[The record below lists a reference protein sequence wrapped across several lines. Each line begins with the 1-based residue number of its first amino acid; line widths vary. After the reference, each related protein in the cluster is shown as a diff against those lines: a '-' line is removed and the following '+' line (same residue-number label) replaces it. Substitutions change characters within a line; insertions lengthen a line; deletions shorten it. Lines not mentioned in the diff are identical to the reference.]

1 MKVLYC
7 YWGENS
13 AYDTI
18 INLGKVT
25 DESDYLL
32 KTVKEYLNGSVEEEL
47 VDKIT
52 DDIDVVFSYDFFPVI
67 SRVCNR
73 KDKIYLSW
81 VYDWPHLTLYQREIY
96 NKCNRI
102 YLFEKDGIT
111 SLNKLGVSNVRYM
124 PLVVDTERLDI
135 MLGDD
140 IGSTVY
146 DYDVSF
152 VGNLYMNKENTLTI
166 EKIPDYYS
174 GYLDAIINVQQKI
187 FGYNIVN
194 ELVSEEFA
202 AKYLRDAGSRV
213 DGFITSD
220 NVVLAGL
227 INKAV
232 TGAERRNIINTISSK
247 YKLDL
252 FTSNTDEKFKNIIIH
267 GPVSYINEMPVVF
280 RKSRI
285 NLNMTLRS
293 ITTGVPLR
301 VIDILGA
308 GGFCLTNY
316 QEGILEHFEDGKD
329 LVMYTSVEDL
339 MEKIGYYLKHDDERR
354 NIACNGHEKIKKYN
368 YVNALSSML
377 YAEDIEPGMDKIML
391 PQFIKIYYLDYIH
404 KIIVENKIDKNEYR
418 NYCAMCRTID
428 KYIKHCEDI
437 DLSGFGSIDKL
448 LVEMV
453 LNPVGEEEYNEI
465 MQTCRKIIS

>member
-25 DESDYLL
+25 DDSDYLL

-47 VDKIT
+47 EEKIT

-73 KDKIYLSW
+73 KDKVYLSW
-81 VYDWPHLTLYQREIY
+81 VYDWPHLTMYQREIY

-152 VGNLYMNKENTLTI
+152 VGNLYMNKENALTI

-174 GYLDAIINVQQKI
+174 GYLDAIINAQQKI

-202 AKYLRDAGSRV
+202 EKYLRDIGSRV
-213 DGFITSD
+213 EGFITSD

-247 YKLDL
+247 YKLEL
-252 FTSNTDEKFKNIIIH
+252 FTSNTDEKFKNVNVQ
-267 GPVSYINEMPVVF
+267 GPVSYINKMPSIF

-285 NLNMTLRS
+285 NLNITLRS

-329 LVMYTSVEDL
+329 LVIYTSIDDL
-339 MEKIGYYLKHDDERR
+339 MDKIGYYLEHDDERI
-354 NIACNGHEKIKKYN
+354 NIACNGHEKVKKYN
-368 YVNALSSML
+368 YVNALRSMI
-377 YAEDIEPGMDKIML
+377 YAEDIEPGMDKKML
-391 PQFIKIYYLDYIH
+391 PRFIKTYYLDHMH
-404 KIIVENKIDKNEYR
+404 KIITVNKREKNEYR
-418 NYCAMCRTID
+418 DYRAMCRTID
-428 KYIKHCEDI
+428 KYMKYGENI
-437 DLSGFGSIDKL
+437 DLSKYGRLDSL
-448 LVEMV
+448 LVEMA
-453 LNPVGEEEYNEI
+453 LKPVGEDEYYEI
-465 MQTCRKIIS
+465 MQVCRKIFS